1 MGLIA
6 SSVVK
11 DGLLT
16 SELLTSEG
24 TRYILPVLAMHTMP
38 PVIVGLLFSALISA
52 TMSSADSDMLA
63 VSVIATND
71 IYKKY
76 IKLSS
81 GYFF

>member
-1 MGLIA
+1 MVCILYSLFPAFLGLIA

-24 TRYILPVLAMHTMP
+24 TRYILPVLAIHTMP

-52 TMSSADSDMLA
+52 TIHQLTL
-63 VSVIATND
+63 IC
-71 IYKKY
+71 
-76 IKLSS
+76 LQCL
-81 GYFF
+81 

>member
-1 MGLIA
+1 
-6 SSVVK
+6 
-11 DGLLT
+11 
-16 SELLTSEG
+16 
-24 TRYILPVLAMHTMP
+24 MHTMP

-76 IKLSS
+76 INKNATDKQLLFLGRACMVAFGLISMFIAFKGS
-81 GYFF
+81 YFI